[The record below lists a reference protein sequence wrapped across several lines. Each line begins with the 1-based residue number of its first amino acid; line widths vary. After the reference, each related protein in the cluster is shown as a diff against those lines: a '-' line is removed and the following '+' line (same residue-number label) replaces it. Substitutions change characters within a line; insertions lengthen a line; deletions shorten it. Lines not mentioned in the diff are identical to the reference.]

1 MSSSSKRKTNAS
13 ADFKRIKAK
22 VGKKAKRL
30 NDTDVSFKSASLHLG
45 QSFQRDD
52 ELLKAGDFQLLV
64 SSRGK
69 TLYQLCSTASTHP
82 AAAAR
87 SSSLKGILDIIKKY
101 PSAALLP
108 NLSTLIPSC
117 VHSCVDEDEQVRS
130 VGIEAFSSLLQKLQ
144 EKKVKPFGALLVAR
158 VSSALH
164 SLDASIRVNG
174 VKMVSILSAACPLLT
189 SSFVDKILP
198 PFAGLLSDQRTKKS
212 IDEILQSLISVL
224 RVNATRYSYDDG
236 AQSSTRIHQQPSLRY
251 YSGGRSCNTILRA
264 ERFPGVFPH
273 GIESISNLSRLG
285 PLGSSSFKVEK
296 MVMSTK
302 TQRLSFDN
310 SLDVNLKTTLLTKL
324 RDCLIES
331 INLEHEPAMTSI
343 KERPSATESHV
354 STNFPRV
361 LLLLRS
367 IRFLYRSSRSANHN
381 NLDDNG
387 IHLDKITNQIMSI
400 IIDVFPLD
408 EDTSTNSSVQDIN
421 SSIINDTNAAIA
433 ITALEIS
440 PETGIDN
447 GQGVN
452 DNVKAWIKTIC
463 SYVLPRIEKFGE
475 NEVSSSSDLDLTCKL
490 LRRLGME
497 SYFANDLVS
506 MLSAVQD
513 VFLSYG
519 NPKVARSTANR
530 RISMIMVELIDS
542 SHFSVADESTSPT
555 SNIFSRFVMAIPSFL
570 EAWASDFLYESRR
583 LLEGLHRLIRQAK
596 GNARS
601 HIVDSVRH
609 NWQKLVANRAE
620 NPSVFELYP
629 WHLQK
634 ISLSL
639 MVLLES
645 PSDESL
651 KCLANICSRPTLERE
666 TNFYHQDLSRG
677 IVEAVQKIRKSISM
691 QRYLTFLFQSIGIS
705 RYVKLASRFESTNAK
720 RELNSSSES
729 VFEEVFFKA
738 DSQLG
743 RVAKCLVEPGS
754 LRVLKMIAPQLSSW
768 QQTKVDEGATS
779 TEFLL
784 KMRASHI
791 ILAYFFLQRWSAQE
805 KKGSDDEVISVL
817 TEGSISIDVLTS
829 SIFTFL
835 RCIACNKEA
844 MDFRAQLTSPI
855 LGIISSEVSV
865 LVDVMSKIKN
875 FLGEPSLSKS
885 EQNNLLSIINDWM
898 RDPRLENS
906 LASLSSPSKEMIETL
921 LQTSRQ

>member
-1 MSSSSKRKTNAS
+1 MSSSSKRKSNAS

-30 NDTDVSFKSASLHLG
+30 NDTDVSFQSASLHLG

-52 ELLKAGDFQLLV
+52 ESVKSGNVHFLV

-69 TLYQLCSTASTHP
+69 SLHQLYSTASTHP

-174 VKMVSILSAACPLLT
+174 VKMVSILSATCPLMT

-198 PFAGLLSDQRTKKS
+198 PFGGLLSDQRTKKS

-224 RVNATRYSYDDG
+224 RVNATRCSYDDDV
-236 AQSSTRIHQQPSLRY
+236 QSSMKIYQQPDLLY
-251 YSGGRSCNTILRA
+251 YSGGRSRNTILRDK
-264 ERFPGVFPH
+264 RFPRVFPH
-273 GIESISNLSRLG
+273 GIESTLSLSRLG
-285 PLGSSSFKVEK
+285 RHGSSSFNVEK
-296 MVMSTK
+296 MVVSTK
-302 TQRLSFDN
+302 RQRVSPDEA
-310 SLDVNLKTTLLTKL
+310 LDANLKTNLLTKI

-331 INLEHEPAMTSI
+331 INLEYEPAMASI
-343 KERPSATESHV
+343 KKRSSSTESQG
-354 STNFPRV
+354 SMNFPRV

-367 IRFLYRSSRSANHN
+367 IRFLSRSPGSVNKN
-381 NLDDNG
+381 MLDDNG
-387 IHLDKITNQIMSI
+387 THFDKIANQIMSI
-400 IIDVFPLD
+400 MIDLFPLD
-408 EDTSTNSSVQDIN
+408 KDPSTDSSIRDIN
-421 SSIINDTNAAIA
+421 LSIINDANAAIA
-433 ITALEIS
+433 ITLLEMS
-440 PETGIDN
+440 QETTIDN
-447 GQGVN
+447 GQGGS
-452 DNVKAWIKTIC
+452 DNVKGWIKTIC
-463 SYVLPRIEKFGE
+463 SYVLPRIERLGDK
-475 NEVSSSSDLDLTCKL
+475 EVSSSSDLDLTCKL

-497 SYFANDLVS
+497 PYFANDLTS
-506 MLSAVQD
+506 MLRVVQD
-513 VFLSYG
+513 LFLSHE
-519 NPKVARSTANR
+519 NPEVARSTANR
-530 RISMIMVELIDS
+530 RISMIVMELIDS
-542 SHFSVADESTSPT
+542 SNYSLADESTAPT
-555 SNIFSRFVMAIPSFL
+555 TNIFSRFVMTIPYFL
-570 EAWASDFLYESRR
+570 EAWASDYLYESRK
-583 LLEGLHRLIRQAK
+583 LLEGLHRLIRQAR

-601 HIVDSVRH
+601 HIVDSIRH
-609 NWQKLVANRAE
+609 NWHKLVANRAE

-629 WHLQK
+629 WRLQK

-639 MVLLES
+639 IVLLES

-651 KCLANICSRPTLERE
+651 KYLAYICSRPPLKRE
-666 TNFYHQDLSRG
+666 TDAYHEDLSRG

-705 RYVKLASRFESTNAK
+705 RYVKVALRLESTIANQ
-720 RELNSSSES
+720 ELNSSTKS

-738 DSQLG
+738 DSQLS
-743 RVAKCLVEPGS
+743 RVAKSLVEPGS

-768 QQTKVDEGATS
+768 QQTKIDEGSSS

-805 KKGSDDEVISVL
+805 KRGSDEEVISAL
-817 TEGSISIDVLTS
+817 TEGGISIDVLTH
-829 SIFTFL
+829 SIFSFV

-844 MDFRAQLTSPI
+844 MDFRIQLTSPI
-855 LGIISSEVSV
+855 VGIISCEASV
-865 LVDVMSKIKN
+865 LLEVMSKMKN
-875 FLGEPSLSKS
+875 SLGEPSPSKS
-885 EQNNLLSIINDWM
+885 EQNNLLLIINDWM
-898 RDPRLENS
+898 KDPRFEDS
-906 LASLSSPSKEMIETL
+906 LASLSAPSKDMIETI
-921 LQTSRQ
+921 LQISRQ

>member
-1 MSSSSKRKTNAS
+1 MSSSSKRKINAS

-52 ELLKAGDFQLLV
+52 ELLKSGDLQLLV

-117 VHSCVDEDEQVRS
+117 VHSCVDEHEQVRS

-174 VKMVSILSAACPLLT
+174 VKMVSILSATCPLLT

-198 PFAGLLSDQRTKKS
+198 PFAGLSSDQRTKKS

-224 RVNATRYSYDDG
+224 RVNATRYSYDDD

-285 PLGSSSFKVEK
+285 PLRSSSFKVEK

-302 TQRLSFDN
+302 TQ
-310 SLDVNLKTTLLTKL
+310 DVNLKTTLLTKL

-343 KERPSATESHV
+343 KARPSATESHV

-367 IRFLYRSSRSANHN
+367 IRFLSRSSRSANHDTF
-381 NLDDNG
+381 DDNG

-400 IIDVFPLD
+400 IIDVFPID
-408 EDTSTNSSVQDIN
+408 KDTSTNSSVQDIN
-421 SSIINDTNAAIA
+421 LSIINDTNAAIA

-440 PETGIDN
+440 TETVIGN

-452 DNVKAWIKTIC
+452 DNAKAWIKTIC
-463 SYVLPRIEKFGE
+463 SYVLPRIEKLGE
-475 NEVSSSSDLDLTCKL
+475 NDVSSSSDLDLTCKL

-497 SYFANDLVS
+497 SYFADDLLS
-506 MLSAVQD
+506 MLSVVQD
-513 VFLSYG
+513 LFLSHG

-542 SHFSVADESTSPT
+542 SDFSLADESMSPT

-601 HIVDSVRH
+601 HIVDSIRH

-666 TNFYHQDLSRG
+666 TNAYHQDLSRG
-677 IVEAVQKIRKSISM
+677 IVEAVQKIRKSISL

-705 RYVKLASRFESTNAK
+705 RYVKLASRFESAIAE

-817 TEGSISIDVLTS
+817 TEGSISIDVLAR

-844 MDFRAQLTSPI
+844 LDFRAKLTSPI

-865 LVDVMSKIKN
+865 LVEVMIKIKN

-906 LASLSSPSKEMIETL
+906 LASLSSPSKEMIERV
-921 LQTSRQ
+921 LQISRQ